1 MARVI
6 GDRGKG
12 IDPLFPESLE
22 FVFPDQGCWIRPS
35 AWFLEDVSLGSFL
48 LRDKHAQTG
57 LSIEGDLLA
66 HVTENARAWLP
77 SRMAWPWALDNCAR
91 PAFLPPLACALLCG
105 GFIPEQ
111 APQALPEG
119 PPSQS
124 QLQDD
129 LLSLAMPLK
138 RAACL
143 VPCHF

>member
-77 SRMAWPWALDNCAR
+77 SRMAMALGLGQLCQAC
-91 PAFLPPLACALLCG
+91 FSSTSCLCSPLRWLH
-105 GFIPEQ
+105 
-111 APQALPEG
+111 
-119 PPSQS
+119 S
-124 QLQDD
+124 
-129 LLSLAMPLK
+129 
-138 RAACL
+138 
-143 VPCHF
+143 